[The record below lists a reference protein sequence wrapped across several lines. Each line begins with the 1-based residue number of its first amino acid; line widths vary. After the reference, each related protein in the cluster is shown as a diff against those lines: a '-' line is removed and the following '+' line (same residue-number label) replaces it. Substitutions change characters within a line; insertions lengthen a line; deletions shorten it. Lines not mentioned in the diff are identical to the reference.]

1 MTYKD
6 NSLGHLEAWL
16 NDALHS
22 DATSKEVYDS
32 LILTVKDEIE
42 YHKRCLKR
50 SQDLLVMLKGNLSAL
65 YETDNDVDK
74 ISLNDSQAY
83 VSSKVTNAKTEQEY
97 RDFWNPAKDDEAFED
112 TLRRE
117 GYEYTPQFILRN
129 VTT

>member
-117 GYEYTPQFILRN
+117 GYEYTP
-129 VTT
+129 